1 MIVRRLVCQHFFN
14 NRLNLI
20 FMRQDLELLIPY
32 NKEIFLFFNQKR
44 FALFDRLYKVLI
56 YLGKGQTTFLY
67 APLLLY
73 SASSE
78 ASLPET
84 VIAVHLLVTL
94 TLVALICNI
103 LKSLFRQHRPSNILK
118 ETVVIEGVYHR
129 SFPSSDTAFIVC
141 VTTLFWLHAHI
152 LFIPLFLLFTLIVSY
167 GRMYLGSHF
176 PFDILVGGVIGWL
189 CAQYS
194 LEVSFYF
201 HFWLGL

>member
-1 MIVRRLVCQHFFN
+1 
-14 NRLNLI
+14 
-20 FMRQDLELLIPY
+20 MRQDLELLIPY

-56 YLGKGQTTFLY
+56 YLGKGQTTILY

-103 LKSLFRQHRPSNILK
+103 LKSLFRQHRPSTLLK
-118 ETVVIEGVYHR
+118 ECVVIEGVYHR

-189 CAQYS
+189 SAQYS